1 MMHID
6 YGTYELIADLLMTGT
21 DEEPTYSVEEIAG
34 MAGVSVETVQ
44 YVDCAESNVM

>member
-6 YGTYELIADLLMTGT
+6 YETYELIADLLMAGI
-21 DEEPTYSVEEIAG
+21 DEEPTYSIEEIAE

-44 YVDCAESNVM
+44 YVDRAESDVM